1 MPTDKDRSW
10 TSLYKGAMLEFDP
23 QRLQER
29 ISLAN
34 NAIKHRL
41 ARLDPFDDNHGEK
54 RDLPNASRNLRV
66 IAFFALAKAKSSWS
80 IRASHRDFAAAV

>member
-23 QRLQER
+23 QRLRER

-34 NAIKHRL
+34 NAIKQRL
-41 ARLDPFDDNHGEK
+41 ARQLHFGTNTRYEVSFQRLGSQVRIEVYLG
-54 RDLPNASRNLRV
+54 R
-66 IAFFALAKAKSSWS
+66 
-80 IRASHRDFAAAV
+80 